1 MFTQNLLKLLK
12 WIHRY
17 SYRTQM
23 NLKVQF
29 FICQIKFYWKDLFT
43 KTKRNK
49 KANRY
54 PKGFL
59 EVQFKF
65 IVMTEGELYK
75 LIDLIKEI
83 NRIEVMLKLHS
94 KNKES
99 KVMLN
104 QYNAKKLKLTKEI
117 ISELLA
123 TSDRSYLSMGV
134 IKSIFDKFY
143 KNHEFF
149 RDNNKQN
156 LDYKKLID
164 AI

>member
-1 MFTQNLLKLLK
+1 M
-12 WIHRY
+12 
-17 SYRTQM
+17 
-23 NLKVQF
+23 
-29 FICQIKFYWKDLFT
+29 
-43 KTKRNK
+43 
-49 KANRY
+49 
-54 PKGFL
+54 
-59 EVQFKF
+59 
-65 IVMTEGELYK
+65 
-75 LIDLIKEI
+75 IDLIEEI
-83 NRIEVMLKLHS
+83 NRLEVMLKLHS
-94 KNKES
+94 KNNES

-104 QYNAKKLKLTKEI
+104 QYNAKKLKLTKEL

-123 TSDRSYLSMGV
+123 TSDKSYLGMGV